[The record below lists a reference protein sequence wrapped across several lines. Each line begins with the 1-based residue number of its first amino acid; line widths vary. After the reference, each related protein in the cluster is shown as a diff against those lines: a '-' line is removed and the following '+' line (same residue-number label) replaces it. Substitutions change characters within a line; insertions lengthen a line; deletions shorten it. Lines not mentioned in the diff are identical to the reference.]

1 MRVRV
6 QVRVQVRVL
15 VVPAANLLTPTTN
28 SKHPPCSLLAYDPSQ
43 SLVVV
48 CHRAAPAAGA
58 VKWYQEASERSAL
71 TSSEYSSIYVLLIAL
86 Y

>member
-1 MRVRV
+1 MQVRVRV
-6 QVRVQVRVL
+6 RVRVR
-15 VVPAANLLTPTTN
+15 VVPAANILTPTMS

-58 VKWYQEASERSAL
+58 VKWYQEASERAAL
-71 TSSEYSSIYVLLIAL
+71 TSSEYSSIYVPLIVL
-86 Y
+86 G